1 MKQLRYLIAAFAAL
15 ATLAGCQQPEKD
27 VEARAVATSENLLV
41 FEAQAAAPQTVKVYA
56 DGTWAVDTPNDWI
69 HVDPMSG
76 KGMGQVTITVSD
88 NVAGGVVDTP
98 RAGSIVIQGGTVERR
113 GNITVQQK
121 GDTYKGVQELTVK
134 EVTVLDD
141 DAVAKIPAAQ
151 VAAVTTGGFVLT
163 QDNENLYVQG
173 ARDVKVGDMVSLNG
187 SKTTFNHCPSFVVD
201 ELNVTSAGTMTYP
214 EAPDMTEQIASFK
227 GGSIPYITLR
237 GSMVNGALKVGP
249 ASVVV
254 VDPVDELG
262 LGAVDLHKVVLTGY
276 AVGINGATGYLVAT
290 TVKDEGEDETLVP
303 YPLKWA
309 IGKDLNYS
317 NATFNNDH
325 PRIDPIQGIGYIEYV
340 PYDLETT
347 DPSGN
352 YKLDVSGNNPRV
364 SGPWVNDYW
373 LFYGNG
379 AILAGTELQI
389 AFEMRSSA
397 WGMKFWLLEYL
408 DGDEWHV
415 AGTPQTSTE
424 PGYEVQYTVA
434 TNPDGST
441 NVPVMETIRFR
452 RNNEHLQ
459 IRMRCSALWRG
470 GGGTTASRSTASSRL
485 SITNVDDDTYRPSII
500 ILKEGNGVEK
510 DPVYA
515 NIQVDPELLT
525 FNGTPGAPKE
535 LVVVSDY
542 DWTISTAYD
551 WLHLD
556 VEGGVAGEETT
567 VTVTCDE
574 SELPELRE
582 GTIRIVSED
591 SERVVHVVQSAA
603 GQMLDPFISIVN
615 GNEREVG
622 YEAGEAI
629 IRVQGNVDV
638 EAETAE
644 PWLTIAP
651 ADTRA
656 LVEWT
661 EFKLTYEEN
670 TAESTPRTGVVR
682 FYNTEKKLE
691 SILTV
696 TQAGAPASGVYF
708 QDDFEWLEPWAAYT
722 QDDVA
727 NNSVFGSSPNVFTK
741 TEVAGALT
749 EFQNRGYGYIW
760 GWQNQDWSDRLP
772 DNGNKQTMYLMHN
785 YLKFGKT
792 SYNSGIILPALSKI
806 NGTDNVELSF
816 DWCWCMTGG
825 AKPDVMTLTV
835 TVTGGGVLADTK
847 TEVSGNIES
856 AQPTEGDQTRL
867 EWQHAKVVIVGAT
880 PSTRITIRPTNNDPS
895 VTSTRKQ
902 NRWYLDNVRVEKTDY
917 APVQTEFFADD
928 FEWLEPWA
936 AYTVDDVADNSVAN
950 SSPNA
955 FTKAEVAGA
964 LTEFQSRGYGY
975 IWGWKGQDWSDGLPD
990 NGNKQ
995 TLYLMHNY
1003 LKFGKTS
1010 YNSGIILPALSKIS
1024 GSADVDLTFDWCWC
1038 MTGKSKP
1045 DVMTLTVTVTGGGRL
1060 ADTGTEVSGNIESA
1074 QPTEG
1079 DLTKLEWQHA
1089 TVRIL
1094 GATPSTRITIRPTNT
1109 DPGVSNSARNQNRWY
1124 LDNLRVAGE

>member
-1 MKQLRYLIAAFAAL
+1 M
-15 ATLAGCQQPEKD
+15 
-27 VEARAVATSENLLV
+27 
-41 FEAQAAAPQTVKVYA
+41 
-56 DGTWAVDTPNDWI
+56 DTPNEWI
-69 HVDPMSG
+69 HVSPMSG
-76 KGMGQVTITVSD
+76 KGMGEVTITVSD

-98 RAGSIVIQGGTVERR
+98 RAGSILIQGGTVERR
-113 GNITVQQK
+113 GSITVQQK

-134 EVTVLDD
+134 EVAVLDD
-141 DAVAKIPAAQ
+141 NAVAKIPAAQ

-187 SKTTFNHCPSFVVD
+187 SKTTFNRCPSFIVD
-201 ELNVTSAGTMTYP
+201 ELEVTSSGSVTYP
-214 EAPDMTEQIASFK
+214 EAPDMTENIASF
-227 GGSIPYITLR
+227 
-237 GSMVNGALKVGP
+237 M
-249 ASVVV
+249 
-254 VDPVDELG
+254 
-262 LGAVDLHKVVLTGY
+262 
-276 AVGINGATGYLVAT
+276 
-290 TVKDEGEDETLVP
+290 
-303 YPLKWA
+303 KWA

-364 SGPWVNDYW
+364 TGPWVNDYW

-434 TNPDGST
+434 TNPDGAT

-485 SITNVDDDTYRPSII
+485 SITNVDDDTYRPSIV

-515 NIQVDPELLT
+515 DIQVDPELLT

-535 LVVVSDY
+535 LKVVSDY
-542 DWTISTAYD
+542 DWTITTAYD

-591 SERVVHVVQSAA
+591 SEKVVHVVQSAA

-629 IRVQGNVDV
+629 IRVQGNVEV

-651 ADTRA
+651 AETRA

-661 EFKLTYEEN
+661 EFKLSYEEN
-670 TAESTPRTGVVR
+670 TAEQTPRTGVVR
-682 FYNTEKKLE
+682 FFNAEKKLE

-727 NNSVFGSSPNVFTK
+727 NNSVYGSSPNVFTK
-741 TEVAGALT
+741 AEVAGALT

-760 GWQNQDWSDRLP
+760 GWQN
-772 DNGNKQTMYLMHN
+772 
-785 YLKFGKT
+785 
-792 SYNSGIILPALSKI
+792 
-806 NGTDNVELSF
+806 
-816 DWCWCMTGG
+816 
-825 AKPDVMTLTV
+825 
-835 TVTGGGVLADTK
+835 
-847 TEVSGNIES
+847 
-856 AQPTEGDQTRL
+856 
-867 EWQHAKVVIVGAT
+867 
-880 PSTRITIRPTNNDPS
+880 
-895 VTSTRKQ
+895 
-902 NRWYLDNVRVEKTDY
+902 
-917 APVQTEFFADD
+917 
-928 FEWLEPWA
+928 
-936 AYTVDDVADNSVAN
+936 
-950 SSPNA
+950 
-955 FTKAEVAGA
+955 
-964 LTEFQSRGYGY
+964 
-975 IWGWKGQDWSDGLPD
+975 QDWSDGLPD

-1010 YNSGIILPALSKIS
+1010 YNSGIILPALSKIDGTDNVELS
-1024 GSADVDLTFDWCWC
+1024 FDWSWC
-1038 MTGKSKP
+1038 MTGASKP
-1045 DVMTLTVTVTGGGRL
+1045 DVMTLTVTVTGGGVLADTKTEVSGNIESAQPTEGDLTRLEWQHAKVVILGATPSTRITIRPTNNDPSITSTRKQNRWYLDNVRVEKTDYAPVQTEFFADDFEWLEPWAAFTVDDVANNNVGSSPNAFTKADVAGALAELQTRGYGYVWGWKDQDWSDGLPDSGNKQTLYFMHNYLKFGKTACNSGLILPALSKISGTADVDLTFDWCWCMTGASKPDVMTLTVTVTGGGKL

-1074 QPTEG
+1074 QPTE
-1079 DLTKLEWQHA
+1079 
-1089 TVRIL
+1089 
-1094 GATPSTRITIRPTNT
+1094 TIRPTNN

-1124 LDNLRVAGE
+1124 LDNVRVAGE

>member
-1 MKQLRYLIAAFAAL
+1 MLASCNPKEEIGEAKAVGANESYVVFAATG
-15 ATLAGCQQPEKD
+15 APSQTL
-27 VEARAVATSENLLV
+27 S
-41 FEAQAAAPQTVKVYA
+41 VYA
-56 DGTWAVDTPNDWI
+56 DGSWAVDVNQPWI
-69 HVDPMSG
+69 QVSPMTG
-76 KGMGQVTITVSD
+76 QGMGSITVSVAD
-88 NVAGGVVDTP
+88 NATGGVIDSP
-98 RAGSIVIQGGTVERR
+98 REGTIILQGRFRERR
-113 GNITVQQK
+113 MVITVHQN
-121 GDTYKGVQELTVK
+121 GDNYYGVEEQTLAQVAA
-134 EVTVLDD
+134 LDD
-141 DAVAKIPAAQ
+141 DAYAKVPDAQ
-151 VAAVTTGGFVLT
+151 VVALSQNGFIAA
-163 QDNENLYVQG
+163 DESASLYVQG
-173 ARDVKVGDMVSLNG
+173 TGPALGDKLSFNG
-187 SKTTFNHCPSFVVD
+187 KKISVNGAPAFEMDEFQVNGNSAVV
-201 ELNVTSAGTMTYP
+201 YP
-214 EAPDMTEQIASFK
+214 EAKDITASLDGYDPNVTEYLSLSASLVGTTIWVNSNVQIP
-227 GGSIPYITLR
+227 IL
-237 GSMVNGALKVGP
+237 
-249 ASVVV
+249 
-254 VDPVDELG
+254 DPLESLELG
-262 LGAVDLHKVVLTGY
+262 AMDLHKVVFKGY
-276 AVGINGATGYLVAT
+276 GVGTSMLVVSAEDGGM
-290 TVKDEGEDETLVP
+290 DEALIP
-303 YPLKWA
+303 YPLRFKVRVDG
-309 IGKDLNYS
+309 INYTS
-317 NATFNNDH
+317 ATWSETS
-325 PRIDPIQGIGYIEYV
+325 RIQPVQGLGYIEYV
-340 PYDLETT
+340 PFDLENT
-347 DPSGN
+347 DGN
-352 YKLDVSGNNPRV
+352 NKYKLDVSDKSPRV
-364 SGPWVNDYW
+364 TGPWPGDYW

-379 AILAGTELQI
+379 AIKAGSEVRI
-389 AFEMRSSA
+389 AFEARTSA
-397 WGMKFWLLEYL
+397 TGHKFWLLEFL
-408 DGDEWHV
+408 DGDQWRPACETLTTNETGEEITYSH
-415 AGTPQTSTE
+415 AMNADG
-424 PGYEVQYTVA
+424 A
-434 TNPDGST
+434 TNVKANYVVKYRKNS
-441 NVPVMETIRFR
+441 EHAQFRFR
-452 RNNEHLQ
+452 CLANWQASGAGPLEKRNGG
-459 IRMRCSALWRG
+459 SA
-470 GGGTTASRSTASSRL
+470 RL
-485 SITNVDDDTYRPSII
+485 TVTDVTDETYQPLIEI
-500 ILKEGNGVEK
+500 VKEGNGVEK

-535 LVVVSDY
+535 LMVVSDY

-670 TAESTPRTGVVR
+670 TAEQTPRTGVVR

-760 GWQNQDWSDRLP
+760 GWQNQDWSDGLP

>member
-1 MKQLRYLIAAFAAL
+1 MLASCNPKEEIGEAKAVGANESYVVFAATG
-15 ATLAGCQQPEKD
+15 APSQTL
-27 VEARAVATSENLLV
+27 S
-41 FEAQAAAPQTVKVYA
+41 VYA
-56 DGTWAVDTPNDWI
+56 DGSWAVDVNQPWI
-69 HVDPMSG
+69 QVSPMTG
-76 KGMGQVTITVSD
+76 QGMGSITVSVAD
-88 NVAGGVVDTP
+88 NATGGVIDSP
-98 RAGSIVIQGGTVERR
+98 REGTIILQGRFRERR
-113 GNITVQQK
+113 MVITVHQN
-121 GDTYKGVQELTVK
+121 GDNYYGVEEQTLAQVAA
-134 EVTVLDD
+134 LDD
-141 DAVAKIPAAQ
+141 DAYAKVPDAQ
-151 VAAVTTGGFVLT
+151 VVALSQNGFIAA
-163 QDNENLYVQG
+163 DESASLYVQG
-173 ARDVKVGDMVSLNG
+173 TGPALGDKLSFNG
-187 SKTTFNHCPSFVVD
+187 KKISVNGAPAFEMDEFQVNGNSAVV
-201 ELNVTSAGTMTYP
+201 YP
-214 EAPDMTEQIASFK
+214 EAKDITASLDGYDPNVTEYLSLSASLVGTTIWVNSNVQIP
-227 GGSIPYITLR
+227 IL
-237 GSMVNGALKVGP
+237 
-249 ASVVV
+249 
-254 VDPVDELG
+254 DPLESLELG
-262 LGAVDLHKVVLTGY
+262 AMDLHKVVFKGY
-276 AVGINGATGYLVAT
+276 GVGTSMLVVSAEDGGM
-290 TVKDEGEDETLVP
+290 DEALIP
-303 YPLKWA
+303 YPLRFKVRVDG
-309 IGKDLNYS
+309 INYTS
-317 NATFNNDH
+317 ATWSETS
-325 PRIDPIQGIGYIEYV
+325 RIQPVQGLGYIEYV
-340 PYDLETT
+340 PFDLENT
-347 DPSGN
+347 DGN
-352 YKLDVSGNNPRV
+352 NKYKLDVSDKSPRV
-364 SGPWVNDYW
+364 TGPWPGDYW

-379 AILAGTELQI
+379 AIKAGSEVRI
-389 AFEMRSSA
+389 AFEARTSA
-397 WGMKFWLLEYL
+397 TGHKFWLLEFL
-408 DGDEWHV
+408 DGDQWRPACETLTTNETGEEITYSH
-415 AGTPQTSTE
+415 AMNADG
-424 PGYEVQYTVA
+424 A
-434 TNPDGST
+434 TNVKANYVVKYRKNS
-441 NVPVMETIRFR
+441 EHAQFRFR
-452 RNNEHLQ
+452 CLANWQASCAGPLEKRNGG
-459 IRMRCSALWRG
+459 SA
-470 GGGTTASRSTASSRL
+470 RL
-485 SITNVDDDTYRPSII
+485 TVTDVTDETYQPII
-500 ILKEGNGVEK
+500 EIVKEGNGVEK

-535 LVVVSDY
+535 LMVVSDY

-670 TAESTPRTGVVR
+670 TAEQTPRTGVVR

-760 GWQNQDWSDRLP
+760 GWQNQDWSDGLP

>member
-1 MKQLRYLIAAFAAL
+1 MLASCNPKEEIGEAKAVGANESYVVFAATG
-15 ATLAGCQQPEKD
+15 APSQTL
-27 VEARAVATSENLLV
+27 S
-41 FEAQAAAPQTVKVYA
+41 VYA
-56 DGTWAVDTPNDWI
+56 DGSWAVDVNQPWI
-69 HVDPMSG
+69 QVSPMTG
-76 KGMGQVTITVSD
+76 QGMGSITVSVAD
-88 NVAGGVVDTP
+88 NATGGVIDSP
-98 RAGSIVIQGGTVERR
+98 REGTIILQGRFRERR
-113 GNITVQQK
+113 MVITVHQN
-121 GDTYKGVQELTVK
+121 GDNYYGVEEQTLAQVAA
-134 EVTVLDD
+134 LDD
-141 DAVAKIPAAQ
+141 DAYAKVPDAQ
-151 VAAVTTGGFVLT
+151 VVALSQNGFIAA
-163 QDNENLYVQG
+163 DESASLYVQG
-173 ARDVKVGDMVSLNG
+173 TGPALGDKLSFNG
-187 SKTTFNHCPSFVVD
+187 KKISVNGAPAFEMDEFQVNGNSAVV
-201 ELNVTSAGTMTYP
+201 YP
-214 EAPDMTEQIASFK
+214 EAKDITASLDGYDPNVTEYLSLSASLVGTTIWVNSNVQIP
-227 GGSIPYITLR
+227 IL
-237 GSMVNGALKVGP
+237 
-249 ASVVV
+249 
-254 VDPVDELG
+254 DPLESLELG
-262 LGAVDLHKVVLTGY
+262 AMDLHKVVFKGY
-276 AVGINGATGYLVAT
+276 GVGTSMLVVSAEDGGM
-290 TVKDEGEDETLVP
+290 DEALIP
-303 YPLKWA
+303 YPLRFKVRVDG
-309 IGKDLNYS
+309 INYTS
-317 NATFNNDH
+317 ATWSETS
-325 PRIDPIQGIGYIEYV
+325 RIQPVQGLGYIEYV
-340 PYDLETT
+340 LFDLENT
-347 DPSGN
+347 DGN
-352 YKLDVSGNNPRV
+352 NKYKLDVSDKSPRV
-364 SGPWVNDYW
+364 TGPWPGDYW

-379 AILAGTELQI
+379 AIKAGSEVRI
-389 AFEMRSSA
+389 AFEARTSA
-397 WGMKFWLLEYL
+397 TGHKFWLLEFL
-408 DGDEWHV
+408 DGDQWRPACETLTTNETGEEITYSH
-415 AGTPQTSTE
+415 AMNADG
-424 PGYEVQYTVA
+424 A
-434 TNPDGST
+434 TNVKANYVVKYRKNS
-441 NVPVMETIRFR
+441 EHAQFRFR
-452 RNNEHLQ
+452 CLANWQASGAGPLEKRNGG
-459 IRMRCSALWRG
+459 SA
-470 GGGTTASRSTASSRL
+470 RL
-485 SITNVDDDTYRPSII
+485 TVTDVTDETYQPII
-500 ILKEGNGVEK
+500 EIVKEGNGVEK

-535 LVVVSDY
+535 LMVVSDY

-670 TAESTPRTGVVR
+670 TAEQTPRTGVVR

-760 GWQNQDWSDRLP
+760 GWQNQDWSDGLP

>member
-1 MKQLRYLIAAFAAL
+1 MLASCNPKEEIGEAKAVGANESYVVFAATG
-15 ATLAGCQQPEKD
+15 APSQTL
-27 VEARAVATSENLLV
+27 S
-41 FEAQAAAPQTVKVYA
+41 VYA
-56 DGTWAVDTPNDWI
+56 DGSWAVDVNQPWI
-69 HVDPMSG
+69 QVSPMTG
-76 KGMGQVTITVSD
+76 QGMGSITVSVAD
-88 NVAGGVVDTP
+88 NATGGVIDSP
-98 RAGSIVIQGGTVERR
+98 REGTIILQGRFRERR
-113 GNITVQQK
+113 MVITVHQN
-121 GDTYKGVQELTVK
+121 GDNYYGVEEQTLAQVAA
-134 EVTVLDD
+134 LDD
-141 DAVAKIPAAQ
+141 DAYAKVPDAQ
-151 VAAVTTGGFVLT
+151 VVALSQNGFIAA
-163 QDNENLYVQG
+163 DESASLYVQG
-173 ARDVKVGDMVSLNG
+173 TGPALGDKLSFNG
-187 SKTTFNHCPSFVVD
+187 KKISVNGAPAFEMDEFQVNGNSAVV
-201 ELNVTSAGTMTYP
+201 YP
-214 EAPDMTEQIASFK
+214 EAKDITASLDGYDPNVTEYLSLSASLVGTTIWVNSNVQIP
-227 GGSIPYITLR
+227 IL
-237 GSMVNGALKVGP
+237 
-249 ASVVV
+249 
-254 VDPVDELG
+254 DPLESLELG
-262 LGAVDLHKVVLTGY
+262 AMDLHKVVFKGY
-276 AVGINGATGYLVAT
+276 GVGTSMLVVSAEDGGM
-290 TVKDEGEDETLVP
+290 DEALIP
-303 YPLKWA
+303 YPLRFKVRVDG
-309 IGKDLNYS
+309 INYTS
-317 NATFNNDH
+317 ATWSETS
-325 PRIDPIQGIGYIEYV
+325 RIQPVQGLGYIEYV
-340 PYDLETT
+340 PFDLENT
-347 DPSGN
+347 DGN
-352 YKLDVSGNNPRV
+352 NKYKLDVSDKSPRV
-364 SGPWVNDYW
+364 TGPWPGDYW

-379 AILAGTELQI
+379 AIKAGSEVRI
-389 AFEMRSSA
+389 AFEARTSA
-397 WGMKFWLLEYL
+397 TGHKFWLLEFL
-408 DGDEWHV
+408 DGDQWRPACETLTTNETGEEITYSH
-415 AGTPQTSTE
+415 AMNADG
-424 PGYEVQYTVA
+424 A
-434 TNPDGST
+434 TNVKANYVVKYRKNS
-441 NVPVMETIRFR
+441 EHAQFRFR
-452 RNNEHLQ
+452 CLANWQASGAGPLEKRNGG
-459 IRMRCSALWRG
+459 SA
-470 GGGTTASRSTASSRL
+470 RL
-485 SITNVDDDTYRPSII
+485 TVTDVTDETYQPII
-500 ILKEGNGVEK
+500 EIVKEGNGVEK

-535 LVVVSDY
+535 LMVVSDY

-670 TAESTPRTGVVR
+670 TAEQTPRTGVVR

-760 GWQNQDWSDRLP
+760 GWQNQDWSDGLP

-1038 MTGKSKP
+1038 MTAASKP
-1045 DVMTLTVTVTGGGRL
+1045 DIMTLTVTVTGGGKL